1 MATGV
6 RCTIM
11 PPRGLGRDRSLNVIH
26 IANGDSEES
35 ESGFVS
41 RSRPDG
47 PRPDHHHR
55 PIEPSTFR

>member
-1 MATGV
+1 MATIV

-11 PPRGLGRDRSLNVIH
+11 PPRGIRRDRSLNVIQVGD
-26 IANGDSEES
+26 GDSEES

-41 RSRPDG
+41 RSRPGG

-55 PIEPSTFR
+55 SIEPSTFR